1 MIEQIQ
7 HDALK
12 KSGYRCE
19 HVYRYDGQD
28 IRCPEIHGE
37 LAKTFKGKVVLV
49 PYEIN
54 RKDGFQLDNIKMVCW
69 EHSNE
74 LDRKRVKKYKPR
86 PKKVDPLQGNIFE
99 KQLNLG
105 V

>member
-7 HDALK
+7 HDALI

-19 HVYRYDGQD
+19 HEYKSEGQT

-37 LAKTFKGKVVLV
+37 LAKTFKGKALLL
-49 PYEIN
+49 PHEIN
-54 RKDGFQLDNIKMVCW
+54 KKDGFKVENLKMVCW
-69 EHSNE
+69 KHSNE
-74 LDRKRVKKYKPR
+74 LDRKKKKYKPR
-86 PKKVDPLQGNIFE
+86 PKKVDPLQ
-99 KQLNLG
+99 LNLG

>member
-7 HDALK
+7 HDALI

-19 HVYRYDGQD
+19 HIFKHNGE
-28 IRCPEIHGE
+28 RCPEIHGE
-37 LAKTFKGKVVLV
+37 LAQTFKGKIVLV

-54 RKDGFQLDNIKMVCW
+54 RKDGFRIENIKMVCW
-69 EHSNE
+69 KHSNE

-86 PKKVDPLQGNIFE
+86 PKKVDPLQGNIFV